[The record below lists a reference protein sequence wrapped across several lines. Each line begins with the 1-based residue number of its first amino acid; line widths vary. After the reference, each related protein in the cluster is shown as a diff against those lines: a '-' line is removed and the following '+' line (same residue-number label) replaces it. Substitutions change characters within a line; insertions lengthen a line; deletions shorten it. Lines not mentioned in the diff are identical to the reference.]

1 MSNAKETK
9 VEDHD
14 YSLQPVPQFARRRLL
29 TMFMIM
35 LGFTFFSASMWT
47 GQTLGDSLDLS
58 GFIGSLIL
66 GGIILAIYTGSL
78 AYVGAKTGLSLDLLA
93 QHSFGAK
100 GSYLPSVLT
109 SFTQIGWFGDVCNS
123 GCKTDR
129 SGKSLAALFARCDCR
144 HLHDRFRIFRN

>member
-78 AYVGAKTGLSLDLLA
+78 AYVGAKTGLSLDPASLFRCPCRLSPSCSPSA
-93 QHSFGAK
+93 QNRYTIFSCTPLNH
-100 GSYLPSVLT
+100 SVLHSIRS
-109 SFTQIGWFGDVCNS
+109 SFVRT
-123 GCKTDR
+123 
-129 SGKSLAALFARCDCR
+129 
-144 HLHDRFRIFRN
+144 

>member
-1 MSNAKETK
+1 MSNTKETK

-78 AYVGAKTGLSLDLLA
+78 AYVGAKTGLFPGSAGTAFLWC
-93 QHSFGAK
+93 K
-100 GSYLPSVLT
+100 GL
-109 SFTQIGWFGDVCNS
+109 
-123 GCKTDR
+123 
-129 SGKSLAALFARCDCR
+129 LFAVCTDQLLPRSDG
-144 HLHDRFRIFRN
+144 LA